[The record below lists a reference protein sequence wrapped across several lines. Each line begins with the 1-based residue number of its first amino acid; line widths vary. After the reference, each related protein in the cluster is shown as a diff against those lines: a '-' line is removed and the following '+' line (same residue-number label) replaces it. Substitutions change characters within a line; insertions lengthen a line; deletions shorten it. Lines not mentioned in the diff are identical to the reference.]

1 MKCLLV
7 TRFRSHSTAIS
18 AVRVSGSSRICS
30 STAPF
35 TLDSLRMPV
44 PTAERLAG
52 RNLLPLNS
60 LSYEFVFFRLKG
72 NLKKHLKTHVSTKE
86 ELEDAWR
93 PFARYGSSH
102 FYYQLFLQSFFK
114 IMHLSH

>member
-35 TLDSLRMPV
+35 TLDLLRMPV

-52 RNLLPLNS
+52 RNLLLLNS
-60 LSYEFVFFRLKG
+60 LNYEFVFQAERKP
-72 NLKKHLKTHVSTKE
+72 E
-86 ELEDAWR
+86 EAFEDAR
-93 PFARYGSSH
+93 EYEGRTGRC
-102 FYYQLFLQSFFK
+102 LETVC
-114 IMHLSH
+114 